1 MILLIHKVEKEGV
14 PLMNKNVIICVNNEL
29 ICGGDVNNSL
39 YINNNKNNVNN
50 KTMKLLV

>member
-1 MILLIHKVEKEGV
+1 MILLIHKVEKEGG
-14 PLMNKNVIICVNNEL
+14 PLMNKDMKFIANNKLILGHVNNT
-29 ICGGDVNNSL
+29 L